1 MLKGNQFFLNQTFKL
16 TFYLLFIFHRNN
28 ALLNLQAMNRPLL
41 PQNDNKSQMQSNLA
55 GQMPQM
61 AHLNNF
67 MKKPYDLQSA
77 SK

>member
-1 MLKGNQFFLNQTFKL
+1 M
-16 TFYLLFIFHRNN
+16 
-28 ALLNLQAMNRPLL
+28 LNLQAMNRPLL

-61 AHLNNF
+61 AHLNQF
-67 MKKPYDLQSA
+67 MKKPYDLQSV